1 MEKSRLLFTP
11 ETPLGQ
17 DVQSLLM
24 QHPEGVRL
32 DEIRRLLRRE
42 KGLHVTPENLRE
54 LLGNTRAF
62 SLLPGDRYI
71 LVGGERPS
79 GKPSSVEKVDHQHI
93 ESPWDS
99 PLIVNLPI
107 AQRDYVVFDLETTGT
122 DPTQDHIIQIAA
134 LKVSAGKP
142 VAVRNWYVNSG
153 DATIPYTL
161 KITLG
166 MVDNPAME
174 LAVNQAPA
182 LPLVLPEFLAFVG
195 NLPLVAH
202 NARFDGRFFAAALGI
217 NRPSMPLVDNLELA
231 LLLHPNLP
239 AHQLSALA

>member
-17 DVQSLLM
+17 DVQSLLL
-24 QHPEGVRL
+24 QHPEGLRL
-32 DEIRRLLRRE
+32 DEIRRLLHRE

-79 GKPSSVEKVDHQHI
+79 GKPSSSEKIDHQHV
-93 ESPWDS
+93 ENPWDS
-99 PLIVNLPI
+99 PLIVKLPI

-122 DPTQDHIIQIAA
+122 DPAQERIIQIAA

-142 VAVRNWYVNSG
+142 VAVRNGYVNPG
-153 DATIPYTL
+153 DVTIPYTL

-166 MVDNPAME
+166 MVDNPVME
-174 LAVNQAPA
+174 QAVNQAPA
-182 LPLVLPEFLAFVG
+182 LPLVLPEFLEFVG
-195 NLPLVAH
+195 ALPLVAH
-202 NARFDGRFFAAALGI
+202 NTAYRPAWVSFSNHLVYPSSSEKQARF
-217 NRPSMPLVDNLELA
+217 
-231 LLLHPNLP
+231 
-239 AHQLSALA
+239 